1 MKSFNIQLKIQTTIP
16 TSFNINYNYFDRQL
30 GSVPGNKLQ
39 VLESF
44 PLDTNLKNWEI
55 IVVYSDNKFILGEAR
70 APIKNF
76 TPLNDNQKP
85 FIPIRFIFSKIKVG
99 RESKPKRWIT
109 PFYNQIHADKLN
121 TINRNISKLYD
132 PIISM
137 VH

>member
-1 MKSFNIQLKIQTTIP
+1 MKNLNIKLKIQKTEPRDFKIGY
-16 TSFNINYNYFDRQL
+16 SFFEKSL

-39 VLESF
+39 VLETF
-44 PLDTNLKNWEI
+44 PLDTNLNNWEI
-55 IVVYSDNKFILGEAR
+55 IVVYSHDEYILGEVR

-76 TPLNDNQKP
+76 TPLKDGQDP

-109 PFYNQIHADKLN
+109 PFYYQIHADKLD

-132 PIISM
+132 PIMSM
-137 VH
+137 I